1 MTIIALRYLV
11 NSDEPLREIF
21 PELSGS
27 VSFRKYV
34 VTGPPPWTNNSQGG
48 FAKCSFH
55 CFAKGTLLK
64 FSILEVMVT
73 EIFFEDRMPINVR
86 HESPT

>member
-1 MTIIALRYLV
+1 M
-11 NSDEPLREIF
+11 
-21 PELSGS
+21 ELEGS
-27 VSFRKYV
+27 VCFRKYV
-34 VTGPPPWTNNSQGG
+34 VTGSPPWTNNSQGG

-86 HESPT
+86 HESST